1 MTRTNLNHC
10 PKCGGHPIIKS
21 RSQSIYE
28 ENVVIECL
36 KCGLTLDC
44 TKYCNDD
51 PFGAA
56 GARIKWVFY
65 DNHIT
70 SAEDIWNTQGREVY
84 KYDIRGE
91 DDADDWSE
99 D

>member
-1 MTRTNLNHC
+1 MIRQNLNFC
-10 PKCGGHPIIKS
+10 PKCGGPPSSKS
-21 RSQSIYE
+21 RSLGIYE

-44 TKYCNDD
+44 TKYRDD
-51 PFGAA
+51 YPFSCSGT
-56 GARIKWVFY
+56 RIKWIY
-65 DNHIT
+65 DVHYVT
-70 SAEDIWNTQGREVY
+70 SAEDIWNTQAHEVY
-84 KYDIRGE
+84 KYIIHGE